1 MASIV
6 DRMTRAAK
14 LDATLFDEVE
24 KDEGSMNQAM
34 AVVAISSVA
43 AGIGSAGLGGPVGLV
58 FGALAA
64 LVGWFIWAFLAHFIG
79 TNMLAE
85 PGTRATL
92 SQVMRVTGFAAAP
105 GVIRVFAFIPLLGG
119 LINLAA
125 SLWMLAAFIVAI
137 RQVLN
142 YSSTGRAVAVCILGW
157 LVQVIIFSMFAM
169 LGLGG
174 MALMS
179 AR

>member
-6 DRMTRAAK
+6 DRMIRAAK
-14 LDATLFDEVE
+14 LDVTLFQEVE
-24 KDEGSMNQAM
+24 NEEGSMNQAM
-34 AVVAISSVA
+34 AVVVISSVA
-43 AGIGSAGLGGPVGLV
+43 AGIGSAGLGGPLGLV

-92 SQVMRVTGFAAAP
+92 NQVLRVAGFAAAP

-142 YSSTGRAVAVCILGW
+142 YSSTGRAVAVCILGF

-174 MALMS
+174 AVLMS
-179 AR
+179 AG